1 LNFSFNLARTSPILF
16 PLAESLE
23 QHSAEKINIVNLIK
37 FENKMSTAELKLDII
52 NTITNLKESY
62 IIEEI
67 KKLLDFELDETI
79 YNVSEEQRKRLIEA
93 KSDKILS
100 ESEANNEIEKW
111 LNEK

>member
-1 LNFSFNLARTSPILF
+1 
-16 PLAESLE
+16 
-23 QHSAEKINIVNLIK
+23 
-37 FENKMSTAELKLDII
+37 MSTADLKLDII

-67 KKLLDFELDETI
+67 KKLLDFELDENT
-79 YNVSEEQRKRLIEA
+79 YKTTDKQRKRLTEA